1 MSPFT
6 YPLAFP
12 LSSSIAPTHHYPFIG
27 ARTPDHHGDS
37 CGGAGVVVVVVVV
50 LVVGWDAMLGAL
62 IAALTSPCTKINNLR
77 CALHSVSPHA
87 LALQQRRLLSDQYYP
102 INSPLPCLSL
112 PYLNSPSLPYTPVQS
127 TLPHP
132 IPSLLQPTSLIA
144 PPSFQQ
150 NTSFSHLFP
159 PLSLPPPPLPPS
171 LFTSPPS
178 FPPSFLPFHP
188 ILFSLSPLLLLHLYL
203 LLLLLLLLLTHTH
216 SYTHTHLVATFLPA
230 CLLHSLP

>member
-1 MSPFT
+1 MEVCSIPRLHQRAVCLKRIRGSAIQFQKSVPLTEHLFSMSPFT

-37 CGGAGVVVVVVVV
+37 CGGAGGGGGGGGG
-50 LVVGWDAMLGAL
+50 VGA
-62 IAALTSPCTKINNLR
+62 
-77 CALHSVSPHA
+77 
-87 LALQQRRLLSDQYYP
+87 
-102 INSPLPCLSL
+102 
-112 PYLNSPSLPYTPVQS
+112 

-159 PLSLPPPPLPPS
+159 PLSLPPPTLPPF
-171 LFTSPPS
+171 LFNSPPF